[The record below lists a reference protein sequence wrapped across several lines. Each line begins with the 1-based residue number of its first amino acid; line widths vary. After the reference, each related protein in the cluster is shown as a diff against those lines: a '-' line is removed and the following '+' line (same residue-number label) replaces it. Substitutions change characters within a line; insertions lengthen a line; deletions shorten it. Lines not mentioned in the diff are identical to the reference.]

1 MLNVINYSMIKGVWF
16 DMEFIATTLI
26 IIISIYMIYKLY
38 KDYKN
43 SETLDEK
50 IIFWLIIFIFLFPLI
65 LYYLDRY
72 NIPSVFK

>member
-1 MLNVINYSMIKGVWF
+1 
-16 DMEFIATTLI
+16 MEFVATTLI

-65 LYYLDRY
+65 LY
-72 NIPSVFK
+72 